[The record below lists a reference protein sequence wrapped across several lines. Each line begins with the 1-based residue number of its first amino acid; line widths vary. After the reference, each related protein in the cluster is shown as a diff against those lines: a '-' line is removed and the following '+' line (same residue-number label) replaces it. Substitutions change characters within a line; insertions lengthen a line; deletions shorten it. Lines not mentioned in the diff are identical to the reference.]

1 MSMIITNFWYFVENT
16 IIAEVRKS
24 SYKGVRCHPAILFG
38 IQNLEPPL
46 ITAARLHLLWKT
58 YGEVTSNEMNQSR
71 VGGAI
76 TGLAVAIPFILLST
90 VTRMFVKLVWPAD
103 DKLFL
108 DDYIIV
114 FATVCFVSV
123 PSKMIL

>member
-1 MSMIITNFWYFVENT
+1 
-16 IIAEVRKS
+16 
-24 SYKGVRCHPAILFG
+24 
-38 IQNLEPPL
+38 
-46 ITAARLHLLWKT
+46 
-58 YGEVTSNEMNQSR
+58 MNQSR

-76 TGLAVAIPFILLST
+76 TGLAVAMSFILLST
-90 VTRMFVKLVWPAD
+90 VTRIFVRLVWPAD

-123 PSKMIL
+123 PFKMILYIRADYLSGRPLRLLTV